1 MNTSIKLGLMPS
13 SFSLP
18 FRGRAGVGASG
29 ASIARS
35 ARPHPDLGAGSQRL
49 PLFGLSS
56 SAQAELELE
65 PQPSAPKGEGA
76 TP

>member
-1 MNTSIKLGLMPS
+1 MNTPIKLGLMLS

-35 ARPHPDLGAGSQRL
+35 ARPHPNL
-49 PLFGLSS
+49 PP
-56 SAQAELELE
+56 E
-65 PQPSAPKGEGA
+65 GEGA
-76 TP
+76 RP

>member
-35 ARPHPDLGAGSQRL
+35 ARPHPDL
-49 PLFGLSS
+49 P
-56 SAQAELELE
+56 
-65 PQPSAPKGEGA
+65 PKGEGA

>member
-1 MNTSIKLGLMPS
+1 MNTPIKLGLMLS

-35 ARPHPDLGAGSQRL
+35 ARPHPNLGAGSQRL

-56 SAQAELELE
+56 SAQAELE
-65 PQPSAPKGEGA
+65 PQPSAPEGEGA
-76 TP
+76 RP